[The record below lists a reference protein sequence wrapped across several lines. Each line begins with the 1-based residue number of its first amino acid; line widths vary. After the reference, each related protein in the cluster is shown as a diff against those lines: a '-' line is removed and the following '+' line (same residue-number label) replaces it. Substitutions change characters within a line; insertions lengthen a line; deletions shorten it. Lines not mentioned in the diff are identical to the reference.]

1 MATEE
6 GSLRNSHREMS
17 QLRLKPV
24 KSSLHELAVQFVET
38 RVPDTCVRQRL
49 QPDKEAI
56 LKKGTFYVL
65 PSESRAQ
72 PGFLL
77 FLPKQVPV
85 FMTTLGFGSKNGQKK
100 PDAFTMR
107 MRVDYTL
114 GDGGGSLFIVTLDKI
129 QHTMRLE
136 DVWIWRGEDLFS
148 QKGYSQRRVYLQEFV
163 EKLWVP
169 DARLMGGIQTSVANP
184 LPLAALS
191 SVSSAYSVDLIPELP
206 GKRRFWFSM
215 ESAVTGEQQQ
225 KPQAQ
230 PPTYRAVPSPIQTRP
245 PVPPSPPLLS
255 MPAPAPEKTR
265 QRAFATPLES
275 LPDVYDLTLEDGT
288 PLCRAAIQQL
298 ALSKLLRSKK
308 SPQIPVWAEWK
319 KEFGRYEIV
328 EVCDGR

>member
-1 MATEE
+1 MTEE

-17 QLRLKPV
+17 QLRLKTV
-24 KSSLHELAVQFVET
+24 KSSLHDLAVQFVLT
-38 RVPDTCVRQRL
+38 RVKDTCVRQRL

-56 LKKGTFYVL
+56 VKKGTFFVL

-77 FLPKQVPV
+77 FLPKQTPV
-85 FMTTLGFGSKNGQKK
+85 FMPTLGFGSTNK
-100 PDAFTMR
+100 PPAFTMR
-107 MRVDYTL
+107 MRVDLTL

-136 DVWIWRGEDLFS
+136 DVWIWKGEDIHA
-148 QKGYSQRRVYLQEFV
+148 QKKYSERREYLREFV

-169 DARLMGGIQTSVANP
+169 DPRLMGGIQTTVANP

-191 SVSSAYSVDLIPELP
+191 TVKSAHSIDLIPELP
-206 GKRRFWFSM
+206 GKRRFWFAF
-215 ESAVTGEQQQ
+215 ESTLPSAPAT
-225 KPQAQ
+225 A
-230 PPTYRAVPSPIQTRP
+230 PPPSPASAKPSPIQP
-245 PVPPSPPLLS
+245 SQQASSPPLLAI
-255 MPAPAPEKTR
+255 PAPAHEKTKV
-265 QRAFATPLES
+265 RAFAKPLES

-308 SPQIPVWAEWK
+308 ETEIPVWAEWK

-328 EVCDGR
+328 DVC